1 MQEYEAEVYHSAIVH
16 FQQTLT
22 SDELRQ
28 LEQLLMK
35 ACRDLD
41 LGAWSR
47 LSSPLVLIN

>member
-1 MQEYEAEVYHSAIVH
+1 MYHSAIVH

-41 LGAWSR
+41 LGGMEPPQLTSR
-47 LSSPLVLIN
+47 PY